1 MSIDKADPTQN
12 HNHNHNHNHN
22 LHHNL
27 NHNSSLN
34 GHHSR
39 DVTDSPT
46 GSSPDRDHNPNTSS
60 TNATSQEAQQP
71 KRKGGRKPPL
81 YLATHGLALPLL
93 STPQLLLHPPS
104 RPPQPLL
111 RPQSRYIILTPIAQI
126 YATSEERKQRN
137 RQAQAAFRERRTEYI
152 KQLEETIRVH
162 ESNLH
167 NLQAAHRTAADE
179 CLMLRYKNSLLERI
193 LLEKGIDVQ
202 AELRAKTG
210 SPNLGPTHM
219 PQNLVQPPPIQ
230 RAIMNRHHQSRRS
243 NSHIA
248 PKAEPCPSLP
258 PPLQPH
264 SSATSPKN
272 RPTPSSHSNSPSNT
286 GSAFSP
292 AASDSI
298 SMRGSMTS
306 ASRQQMPQQQ
316 LPQTTQP
323 SRQHMMQSGV
333 RGGPVG
339 SGASYYP
346 TPAFQNHIEQ
356 LEQEYDAQADMID
369 DSEIETPGGP
379 GHYPTNNFNSDPQQP
394 MMLSPASNGPGHQM
408 TPSHEP
414 VHHTQTSHSSQY
426 PSMTQLLD
434 QNLDW
439 DPFGLSASMAFPS
452 QQFQFDQANMR

>member
-1 MSIDKADPTQN
+1 
-12 HNHNHNHNHN
+12 
-22 LHHNL
+22 
-27 NHNSSLN
+27 
-34 GHHSR
+34 
-39 DVTDSPT
+39 
-46 GSSPDRDHNPNTSS
+46 
-60 TNATSQEAQQP
+60 
-71 KRKGGRKPPL
+71 
-81 YLATHGLALPLL
+81 
-93 STPQLLLHPPS
+93 
-104 RPPQPLL
+104 
-111 RPQSRYIILTPIAQI
+111 
-126 YATSEERKQRN
+126 
-137 RQAQAAFRERRTEYI
+137 
-152 KQLEETIRVH
+152 
-162 ESNLH
+162 
-167 NLQAAHRTAADE
+167 
-179 CLMLRYKNSLLERI
+179 MLRYKNSLLERI

-202 AELRAKTG
+202 SELRDKTG

-219 PQNLVQPPPIQ
+219 PQNLVQPPPFQ

-248 PKAEPCPSLP
+248 PKAEPGAPLP

-292 AASDSI
+292 APSDSM
-298 SMRGSMTS
+298 SMRGSINNVSRPMGQPQMHQNS
-306 ASRQQMPQQQ
+306 QNSRQSM
-316 LPQTTQP
+316 
-323 SRQHMMQSGV
+323 SQSNV
-333 RGGPVG
+333 RGAPVG

-379 GHYPTNNFNSDPQQP
+379 TPYPSGFNSDPQQP
-394 MMLSPASNGPGHQM
+394 MMMSPASNGPGHQM

-414 VHHTQTSHSSQY
+414 PQQPQTSHSSQY